1 MKFHLK
7 FAALVL
13 LFSQTVFAFPE
24 MIKHGYVNCTACHIS
39 PSGGGVL
46 NPYGRNLSAELIS
59 TWSNKGEEGFLH
71 GAVDTSSVDE
81 WLALGGDYRG
91 VQVHTDY
98 TQKTT
103 GVTNVDG
110 RYINMQIGLEMGI
123 IQPKWAIVGFL
134 GQYNFNDPAHYNR
147 VQTKVSRLYGLFK
160 PTDELTFK
168 VGRFQPNFGI
178 NLPDH
183 NLSTRTRLEMAH
195 LSYRGGKIS
204 IEDKNTAEVF
214 WLGEEYNFS
223 LAGYRVRKDVTDDN
237 DKGFTYTASK
247 VFAERFKAGLQGLS
261 EKSDMRE
268 KKIFGL
274 TGLLG
279 WNEKWST
286 LAEIDNVK
294 TTPTAGVETTGI
306 AAVHRTGYEAFKG
319 FQVLVLNDYY
329 QSNKDNGATKLYRY
343 GPGLIWYPRPHF
355 DFQFFYTK
363 EQRSSLEGEGDYA
376 WLMTHYYF

>member
-1 MKFHLK
+1 MNFLK
-7 FAALVL
+7 ISALVL
-13 LFSQTVFAFPE
+13 LFSQTLLAFPE
-24 MIKHGYVNCTACHIS
+24 MIKHGYVNCTACHVS

-81 WLALGGDYRG
+81 WLAIGGDYRG

-98 TQKTT
+98 TAKST
-103 GVTNVDG
+103 GINKVDG
-110 RYINMQIGLEMGI
+110 RYINMQIGLEMGV
-123 IQPKWAIVGFL
+123 IQPKWAVVGFL
-134 GQYNFNDPAHYNR
+134 GQYNFDDPTHYNQ
-147 VQTKVSRLYGLFK
+147 VQAEVSRLYGLYK

-183 NLSTRTRLEMAH
+183 NLSTRTRLELGAI
-195 LSYRGGKIS
+195 SYRGGKLS

-223 LAGYRVRKDVTDDN
+223 FAGYRIRSELTNEN
-237 DKGFTYTASK
+237 DKGFTYTGSK
-247 VFAERFKAGLQGLS
+247 VFAERFKVGIQGLR
-261 EKSDMRE
+261 EKSDTRE
-268 KKIFGL
+268 KTIYGL
-274 TGLLG
+274 TGHLG

-286 LAEIDNVK
+286 LAEVDTVK
-294 TTPTAGVETTGI
+294 TKPNGAAETTGI
-306 AAVHRTGYEAFKG
+306 AAVQRTGYEAFKG
-319 FQVLVLNDYY
+319 FQVLLLNDYY
-329 QSNKDNGATKLYRY
+329 QANKDNGGTKNYRY
-343 GPGLIWYPRPHF
+343 GPGIIWYPRPHF

-363 EQRSSLEGEGDYA
+363 EQRSSLKEEGDYA

>member
-1 MKFHLK
+1 MNILK
-7 FAALVL
+7 IIAFVL

-24 MIKHGYVNCTACHIS
+24 MIKHGYVNCTACHVS

-46 NPYGRNLSAELIS
+46 NPYGRNLSSELIS

-81 WLALGGDYRG
+81 WLAIGGDYRG

-98 TQKTT
+98 TQKST
-103 GVTNVDG
+103 GVNNVDG
-110 RYINMQIGLEMGI
+110 RYINMQIGLELGI
-123 IQPKWAIVGFL
+123 IQPKWAVVGFI
-134 GQYNFNDPAHYNR
+134 GQYNFNDAAHYNR
-147 VQTKVSRLYGLFK
+147 ITSEVSRLYGLYK
-160 PTDELTFK
+160 PTDEITLK

-183 NLSTRTRLEMAH
+183 NLSTRVRLEMGM

-204 IEDKNTAEVF
+204 IEDKEAAELF

-223 LAGYRVRKDVTDDN
+223 LAGYKIRDSLATDN
-237 DKGFTYTASK
+237 DKGFTFTGSK
-247 VFAERFKAGLQGLS
+247 VFAEKLKVGIQGLS
-261 EKSDMRE
+261 EKSDTRE
-268 KKIFGL
+268 KKIYGL
-274 TGLLG
+274 TGHLG

-286 LAEIDNVK
+286 LAEVDSVK
-294 TTPTAGVETTGI
+294 TTPNAAAETTGI
-306 AAVHRTGYEAFKG
+306 AAIHRTGYEAFKG

-329 QSNKDNGATKLYRY
+329 QSNVDKGSTKLYRY

-355 DFQFFYTK
+355 DFQLFYTK
-363 EQRSSLEGEGDYA
+363 EQRSSLEGDGNYA

>member
-1 MKFHLK
+1 MKLIFILSLL
-7 FAALVL
+7 AAQSLW
-13 LFSQTVFAFPE
+13 AFPE
-24 MIKHGYVNCTACHIS
+24 MIKHGYVNCTACHVS

-59 TWSNKGEEGFLH
+59 TWSYKGEEGILH

-81 WLALGGDYRG
+81 WLAIGGDYRG

-98 TQKTT
+98 TQKST

-110 RYINMQIGLEMGI
+110 RYINMQIGFELGI
-123 IQPKWAIVGFL
+123 IQPKWALVGFL
-134 GQYNFNDPAHYNR
+134 GQYSFNDPAHYNR
-147 VQTKVSRLYGLFK
+147 IKADASRFYGMFK

-183 NLSTRTRLEMAH
+183 NLSTRTRLEMGS
-195 LSYRGGKIS
+195 LSYRGGQIS

-214 WLGEEYNFS
+214 WLGEEYSFS
-223 LAGYRVRKDVTDDN
+223 LAGYRIRKELTDDN
-237 DKGFTYTASK
+237 DKGFTYTGSK
-247 VFAERFKAGLQGLS
+247 VFAERLKVGIQGLR
-261 EKSDMRE
+261 EKSDVRE

-274 TGLLG
+274 TGHLG

-286 LAEIDNVK
+286 LAEVDRV
-294 TTPTAGVETTGI
+294 TTEPVGGSETNGI
-306 AAVHRTGYEAFKG
+306 AAVQRTGYEAFKG

-329 QSNKDNGATKLYRY
+329 QSDVDNGATKVYRY
-343 GPGLIWYPRPHF
+343 GPGIIWYPRPHF
-355 DFQFFYTK
+355 DFQFFFTK
-363 EQRSSLEGEGDYA
+363 EQRSTLKPEGDYA

>member
-1 MKFHLK
+1 MKALILSTLVVL
-7 FAALVL
+7 FAQSAL
-13 LFSQTVFAFPE
+13 AFPE
-24 MIKHGYVNCTACHIS
+24 MIKHGYVNCTACHVS

-59 TWSNKGEEGFLH
+59 TWSYKGEEGFLH

-81 WLALGGDYRG
+81 WLAIGGDYRG

-98 TQKTT
+98 TQKSS
-103 GVTNVDG
+103 GVNNVDG

-123 IQPKWAIVGFL
+123 IQPKWALVGFI
-134 GQYNFNDPAHYNR
+134 GQYNFNEPSHYN
-147 VQTKVSRLYGLFK
+147 QIKAKVSRLYGMFK

-168 VGRFQPNFGI
+168 VGRFQPNFGV

-183 NLSTRTRLEMAH
+183 NLSTRTRLEMGS

-204 IEDKNTAEVF
+204 IEDQNTAEVF

-223 LAGYRVRKDVTDDN
+223 LAGYKIRKELTTND
-237 DKGFTYTASK
+237 DKGLTYTASK
-247 VFAERFKAGLQGLS
+247 VFAERFKVGLQGLS
-261 EKSDMRE
+261 EKSDTRE
-268 KKIFGL
+268 KKIFGF
-274 TGLLG
+274 TGHLG

-286 LAEIDNVK
+286 LAEVDQVK
-294 TTPTAGVETTGI
+294 TKPTNGNETTGI
-306 AAVHRTGYEAFKG
+306 AAVQRTGYEAFKG

-329 QSNKDNGATKLYRY
+329 QSNKDNGSTKTYRY
-343 GPGLIWYPRPHF
+343 GPGVIWYPRPHL
-355 DFQFFYTK
+355 DFQLFYTK
-363 EQRSSLEGEGDYA
+363 EQRSSLEGEGDSA

>member
-1 MKFHLK
+1 MR
-7 FAALVL
+7 LVFLFL
-13 LFSQTVFAFPE
+13 LLISPSLWAFPE
-24 MIKHGYVNCTACHIS
+24 MIKHGYVNCTACHVS

-59 TWSNKGEEGFLH
+59 TWSYKGEEGILH
-71 GAVDTSSVDE
+71 GKVDTSSVDE
-81 WLALGGDYRG
+81 WLAIGGDYRG

-98 TQKTT
+98 TAKST
-103 GVTNVDG
+103 GVNKVDG
-110 RYINMQIGLEMGI
+110 RYINMQIGFELGI
-123 IQPKWAIVGFL
+123 IQPKWALVGFL
-134 GQYNFNDPAHYNR
+134 GQYNFEEPSHYNR
-147 VQTKVSRLYGLFK
+147 VLPNLNRLYALIK

-183 NLSTRTRLEMAH
+183 NLSTRTRLGMGS

-223 LAGYRVRKDVTDDN
+223 LAGYRIRQELTDEN

-247 VFAERFKAGLQGLS
+247 IFAERFKVGIQGLL
-261 EKSDMRE
+261 EKSDSLE
-268 KKIFGL
+268 KRIFGF
-274 TGLLG
+274 TGHLG
-279 WNEKWST
+279 WNEKWVT
-286 LAEIDNVK
+286 LAELDRIQNSPENAAD
-294 TTPTAGVETTGI
+294 TTGV
-306 AAVHRTGYEAFKG
+306 AFVQRTGYELFKG
-319 FQVLVLNDYY
+319 FQILVLNDYY
-329 QSNKDNGATKLYRY
+329 QSNIDNGATKLYRY

-355 DFQFFYTK
+355 DFQFFATK
-363 EQRSSLEGEGDYA
+363 EQRSSLEKEGTYA

>member
-1 MKFHLK
+1 MK
-7 FAALVL
+7 LVFILSWL
-13 LFSQTVFAFPE
+13 LSPSLWAFPE

-59 TWSNKGEEGFLH
+59 TWSYKGEEGIFH

-81 WLALGGDYRG
+81 WLAIGGDYRG
-91 VQVHTDY
+91 VQAHTDY
-98 TQKTT
+98 TQKST

-110 RYINMQIGLEMGI
+110 RHINMQIGFELGI
-123 IQPKWAIVGFL
+123 IQPKWALVGFL
-134 GQYNFNDPAHYNR
+134 GQYNFEDSAHYNR
-147 VQTKVSRLYGLFK
+147 VLAQVNRIYGLYK

-183 NLSTRTRLEMAH
+183 NLSTRTRLEMGS

-223 LAGYRVRKDVTDDN
+223 FAGYNIRKDLTEDN
-237 DKGFTYTASK
+237 DKGFTYTGSK
-247 VFAERFKAGLQGLS
+247 VFTERFKVGIQGLR
-261 EKSDMRE
+261 EKSDVRE
-268 KKIFGL
+268 KQIFGL
-274 TGLLG
+274 TGHLG
-279 WNEKWST
+279 WSEKWST
-286 LAEIDNVK
+286 LAEVDKINSK
-294 TTPTAGVETTGI
+294 PTGGSETNGI
-306 AAVHRTGYEAFKG
+306 AAIQRTGYEAIKG
-319 FQVLVLNDYY
+319 LQVLFLNDYY
-329 QSNKDNGATKLYRY
+329 QANVDNGGTKLYRY
-343 GPGLIWYPRPHF
+343 GPGVIWYPRPHF
-355 DFQFFYTK
+355 DFQFFFTK
-363 EQRSSLEGEGDYA
+363 EQRSSLKGEGDYA

>member
-1 MKFHLK
+1 MNLLK
-7 FAALVL
+7 LSVFIF
-13 LFSQTVFAFPE
+13 LFSETLLAFPE
-24 MIKHGYVNCTACHIS
+24 MIKHGYVNCTACHVS

-59 TWSNKGEEGFLH
+59 TWSAKGEEGFLH
-71 GAVDTSSVDE
+71 GAVNTSSVDE

-98 TQKTT
+98 TSKST
-103 GVTNVDG
+103 GVNNVDG
-110 RYINMQIGLEMGI
+110 RYINMQIGLELGI
-123 IQPKWAIVGFL
+123 IQPKWAVVGFL
-134 GQYNFNDPAHYNR
+134 GQYNFNDSAHYNQI
-147 VQTKVSRLYGLFK
+147 QTKVSRFYGLYK

-183 NLSTRTRLEMAH
+183 NLSTRTRLEMGM

-204 IEDKNTAEVF
+204 IEDKEAAEVF
-214 WLGEEYNFS
+214 WLGEQYNFT
-223 LAGYRVRKDVTDDN
+223 LANYRIRKELTDDN

-247 VFAERFKAGLQGLS
+247 VFAERFKVGLQGLN
-261 EKSDMRE
+261 EKSDVRE
-268 KKIFGL
+268 KSIYGM

-286 LAEIDNVK
+286 LAEVDTVK
-294 TTPTAGVETTGI
+294 TKPTNGSETTGI
-306 AAVHRTGYEAFKG
+306 AAIHRTGFEAFKG
-319 FQVLVLNDYY
+319 FQVLILNDYY
-329 QSNKDNGATKLYRY
+329 QSNKDNGGTKLYRY

-363 EQRSSLEGEGDYA
+363 EQRTTLDGEGNYA